1 MNTEVIAIICSFLGS
16 ALGTFGGIITSQKL
30 TNYRLKQ
37 LEEKV
42 SKHNNLVERMTI
54 VEKDIGFLQS
64 EIAEL
69 K

>member
-1 MNTEVIAIICSFLGS
+1 MSMEVIAIICSFLGS
-16 ALGTFGGIITSQKL
+16 AIGTFGGIVTSQKL

-54 VEKDIGFLQS
+54 AEKDISFLQC
-64 EIAEL
+64 EVAEL